1 MTKQELVNYLELLL
15 QKTFPNINHIE
26 VALSGGIDSI
36 CLLHLLSHLSTKCG
50 FLLSATHINHQISK
64 HSNYWEDFCHQICD
78 SLNIPITS
86 TKVIVNLNGGNGLE
100 AEARKVRY
108 EVFKQSKANV
118 LALAHHSD
126 DQSETV
132 LLQLLRGGSPKG
144 LAAMPKVRKLNNKNN
159 TQLWR
164 PLLNITRTQL
174 EKIALEEGWVWI
186 DDDSNTNTQF
196 KRNFLRHNVMPI
208 LLKEYPDYKNQFMRA
223 SQHAADAAD
232 ILSEVA
238 DTDLKILLID
248 DRTINLDILTTL
260 SPARQRNAIV
270 TWLCKFNISTNPK
283 KIDDILTQLLS
294 SVNSSIPKFIL
305 KDWILT
311 RYQQHAILLRKYT
324 TPNEEINIKF
334 SLENLIIDIPE
345 WCGKLHFKPT
355 NNGINYSTICD
366 NLSVRR
372 RMGGEIVYHNGINKT
387 LKNVLQ
393 EAKIPPYRRE
403 RTPLLYSNNTIL
415 AMPGLFI
422 NTKLLST
429 RSEAGYIPI
438 WIPYDGY

>member
-1 MTKQELVNYLELLL
+1 MTKQELVDYLELLL
-15 QKTFPNINHIE
+15 QKTFPNINYIE

-36 CLLHLLSHLSTKCG
+36 CLLHTLSHLSTKRG
-50 FLLSATHINHQISK
+50 FSLSAIHVNHQISR

-86 TKVIVNLNGGNGLE
+86 TRVIVNLNNGNGLE

-108 EVFKQSKANV
+108 EVFEQSNANV

-132 LLQLLRGGSPKG
+132 LLQLLRGGNPRG
-144 LAAMPKVRKLNNKNN
+144 LAAMPVLRKLNNDI
-159 TQLWR
+159 QLWR
-164 PLLNITRTQL
+164 PLLNITREQL
-174 EKIALEEGWVWI
+174 EKIAIEENWVWI
-186 DDDSNTNTQF
+186 EDDSNSDTRF
-196 KRNFLRHNVMPI
+196 RRNFLRHNLMPI
-208 LLKEYPDYKNQFMRA
+208 LSKEYPDYRNQFMRA

-232 ILSEVA
+232 ILSEIA
-238 DTDLKILLID
+238 TTDLKILLID

-294 SVNSSIPKFIL
+294 SVNSSIPKFIF

-311 RYQQHAILLRKYT
+311 RYQQHAILLRKFT

-355 NNGINYSTICD
+355 TNGINYSTICD

-422 NTKLLST
+422 NTNLLST
-429 RSEAGYIPI
+429 GSEIGYIPT

>member
-15 QKTFPNINHIE
+15 QKTLPNINHIE
-26 VALSGGIDSI
+26 VALSGGVDSI
-36 CLLHLLSHLSTKCG
+36 CLLHLLSHLSTKCR
-50 FLLSATHINHQISK
+50 FSLSATHINHQISR

-86 TKVIVNLNGGNGLE
+86 TRVIVNLNNGNGLE

-108 EVFKQSKANV
+108 EVFEQSNANV

-132 LLQLLRGGSPKG
+132 LLQLLRGGNPRG
-144 LAAMPKVRKLNNKNN
+144 LAAMPVLRKLNNDI
-159 TQLWR
+159 QLWR
-164 PLLNITRTQL
+164 PLLNITREQL
-174 EKIALEEGWVWI
+174 EKIAIEESWI
-186 DDDSNTNTQF
+186 WIEDDSNTDTRF
-196 KRNFLRHNVMPI
+196 RRNFLRHNVMPI
-208 LLKEYPDYKNQFMRA
+208 LSKEYPDYRNQFMRA

-232 ILSEVA
+232 ILSEIA
-238 DTDLKILLID
+238 AADLKILLID
-248 DRTINLDILTTL
+248 DRTINIDILTTL
-260 SPARQRNAIV
+260 SAARQRNAIV
-270 TWLCKFNISTNPK
+270 TWLSKFNISTNPK

-294 SVNSSIPKFIL
+294 SVNSSIPKFIF

-311 RYQQHAILLRKYT
+311 RYQQHAILLRKFT

-345 WCGKLHFKPT
+345 WYGKLHFKPAAK
-355 NNGINYSTICD
+355 GISYMTICD

-372 RMGGEIVYHNGINKT
+372 RIGGEIVYHNGINKA
-387 LKNVLQ
+387 LKNILQ

-422 NTKLLST
+422 NTNLLST
-429 RSEAGYIPI
+429 VSEIGYIPT
-438 WIPYDGY
+438 WIPYDEY

>member
-1 MTKQELVNYLELLL
+1 MTKQELVDYLELLL
-15 QKTFPNINHIE
+15 QKTFPNINYIE

-36 CLLHLLSHLSTKCG
+36 CLLHTLSHLSTKRG
-50 FLLSATHINHQISK
+50 FSLSAIHVNHQISR

-86 TKVIVNLNGGNGLE
+86 TRVIVNLNNGNGLE

-108 EVFKQSKANV
+108 EVFEQSNANV

-132 LLQLLRGGSPKG
+132 LLQLLRGGNPRG
-144 LAAMPKVRKLNNKNN
+144 LAAMPVLRKLNNDI
-159 TQLWR
+159 QLWR
-164 PLLNITRTQL
+164 PLLNITREQL
-174 EKIALEEGWVWI
+174 EKIAIEENWVWI
-186 DDDSNTNTQF
+186 EDDSNSDTRF
-196 KRNFLRHNVMPI
+196 RRNFLRHNLMPI
-208 LLKEYPDYKNQFMRA
+208 LSKEYPDYRNQFMRA

-232 ILSEVA
+232 ILSEIA
-238 DTDLKILLID
+238 TTDLKILLID

-294 SVNSSIPKFIL
+294 SVNSSIPKFIF

-311 RYQQHAILLRKYT
+311 RYQQHAILLRKFT

-422 NTKLLST
+422 NTNLLST
-429 RSEAGYIPI
+429 GSEIGYIPT

>member
-1 MTKQELVNYLELLL
+1 MTKQELVDYLELLL
-15 QKTFPNINHIE
+15 QKTFPNINHKE

-36 CLLHLLSHLSTKCG
+36 CLLHTLSHLSTKRG
-50 FLLSATHINHQISK
+50 FSLSAIHVNHQISR

-86 TKVIVNLNGGNGLE
+86 TRVIVNLNNGNGLE

-108 EVFKQSKANV
+108 EVFEQSNANV

-132 LLQLLRGGSPKG
+132 LLQLLRGGNPRG
-144 LAAMPKVRKLNNKNN
+144 LAAMPVLRKLNNDI
-159 TQLWR
+159 QLWR
-164 PLLNITRTQL
+164 PLLNITREQL
-174 EKIALEEGWVWI
+174 EKIAIEENWVWI
-186 DDDSNTNTQF
+186 EDDSNSDTRF
-196 KRNFLRHNVMPI
+196 RRNFLRHNLMPI
-208 LLKEYPDYKNQFMRA
+208 LSKEYPDYRNQFMRA

-232 ILSEVA
+232 ILSEIA
-238 DTDLKILLID
+238 TTDLKILLID

-294 SVNSSIPKFIL
+294 SVNSSIPKFIF

-311 RYQQHAILLRKYT
+311 RYQQHAILLRKFT

-422 NTKLLST
+422 NTNLLST
-429 RSEAGYIPI
+429 GSEIGYIPT

>member
-1 MTKQELVNYLELLL
+1 MTKQELVDYLELLL

-36 CLLHLLSHLSTKCG
+36 CLLHTLSHLSTKRG
-50 FLLSATHINHQISK
+50 FSLSAIHVNHQISR

-86 TKVIVNLNGGNGLE
+86 TRVIVNLNNGNGLE

-108 EVFKQSKANV
+108 EVFEQSNANV

-132 LLQLLRGGSPKG
+132 LLQLLRGGNPRG
-144 LAAMPKVRKLNNKNN
+144 LAAMPVLRKLNNGI
-159 TQLWR
+159 QLWR
-164 PLLNITRTQL
+164 PLLNITREQL
-174 EKIALEEGWVWI
+174 EKIAIEENWVWI
-186 DDDSNTNTQF
+186 EDDSNSDTRF
-196 KRNFLRHNVMPI
+196 RRNFLRHNLMPI
-208 LLKEYPDYKNQFMRA
+208 LSKEYPDYRNQFMRA
-223 SQHAADAAD
+223 SQHAEDAAD
-232 ILSEVA
+232 ILSEIA
-238 DTDLKILLID
+238 TTDLKILLID

-294 SVNSSIPKFIL
+294 SVNSSIPKFIF

-311 RYQQHAILLRKYT
+311 RYQHHAILLRKFT

-422 NTKLLST
+422 NTNLLST
-429 RSEAGYIPI
+429 GSEIGYIPT

>member
-36 CLLHLLSHLSTKCG
+36 CLLHLLYHLSIKRG
-50 FLLSATHINHQISK
+50 FSLSATHINHQISS

-86 TKVIVNLNGGNGLE
+86 TRVIVNLNNGNGLE

-108 EVFKQSKANV
+108 EVFEQSKASV

-132 LLQLLRGGSPKG
+132 LLQLLRGGNPRG
-144 LAAMPKVRKLNNKNN
+144 LAAMPKVRKLNNGV
-159 TQLWR
+159 QLWR
-164 PLLNITRTQL
+164 PLLNITRMQL
-174 EKIALEEGWVWI
+174 EKIALKEGWVWI
-186 DDDSNTNTQF
+186 EDDSNADTRF

-208 LLKEYPDYKNQFMRA
+208 LLKEYPDYRNQFIRA
-223 SQHAADAAD
+223 SQHAADAAE

-283 KIDDILTQLLS
+283 KIDDIMRAFL
-294 SVNSSIPKFIL
+294 
-305 KDWILT
+305 
-311 RYQQHAILLRKYT
+311 
-324 TPNEEINIKF
+324 
-334 SLENLIIDIPE
+334 
-345 WCGKLHFKPT
+345 
-355 NNGINYSTICD
+355 YSTKKD
-366 NLSVRR
+366 
-372 RMGGEIVYHNGINKT
+372 
-387 LKNVLQ
+387 Q
-393 EAKIPPYRRE
+393 
-403 RTPLLYSNNTIL
+403 
-415 AMPGLFI
+415 
-422 NTKLLST
+422 
-429 RSEAGYIPI
+429 
-438 WIPYDGY
+438 